1 MPCGIVRLEFS
12 KGIVELRLQDGLQA
26 HVNRQ
31 LNIHSMAGRL
41 FLTSV
46 DDDFAA
52 GAVTFD
58 VTKAIDP
65 AKIILH
71 ASLNAFDPDDMIVV
85 GIVAAQEAENMTQ
98 QRTIWISPRGILVE
112 IKAAQ

>member
-1 MPCGIVRLEFS
+1 MNVEPGSTISKIARFFIASGFAALNLINVEGGPAGHRQDFAGLGIHKDPCGIVRLEFS

-52 GAVTFD
+52 GAITFD

-65 AKIILH
+65 A
-71 ASLNAFDPDDMIVV
+71 
-85 GIVAAQEAENMTQ
+85 
-98 QRTIWISPRGILVE
+98 R
-112 IKAAQ
+112 